1 MLVLGAAGVTLLDG
15 ALAGPVPE
23 ALVAVTVK
31 VYATPVVSP
40 VTVIGEDEPVAVM
53 PPGLEV
59 TVYPVIIG
67 GTPGL
72 TGAVNDTEAVVA
84 VEDVADTL
92 VGAPGG
98 EPLGPLRVA
107 TEVEA
112 FKPIPK
118 PLRTGMPKLI

>member
-1 MLVLGAAGVTLLDG
+1 M
-15 ALAGPVPE
+15 
-23 ALVAVTVK
+23 
-31 VYATPVVSP
+31 VSP

-98 EPLGPLRVA
+98 AGAGPLRVP

-118 PLRTGMPKLI
+118 PLRTGTPKLI

>member
-1 MLVLGAAGVTLLDG
+1 
-15 ALAGPVPE
+15 VPE

-31 VYATPVVSP
+31 VYATPVVNP

-59 TVYPVIIG
+59 TVYPVITA
-67 GTPGL
+67 GTPRL
-72 TGAVNDTEAVVA
+72 AGAVNVT
-84 VEDVADTL
+84 VADVLEATLAVTL

-98 EPLGPLRVA
+98 AGGGPLRVP